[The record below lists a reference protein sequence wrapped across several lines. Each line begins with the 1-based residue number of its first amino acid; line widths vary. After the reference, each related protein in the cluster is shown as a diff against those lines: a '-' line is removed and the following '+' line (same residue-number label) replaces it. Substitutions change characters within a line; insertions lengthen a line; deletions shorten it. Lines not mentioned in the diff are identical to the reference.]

1 MSVVWP
7 FRLSVR
13 ILLEIFSLLHDLLEY
28 FFVPFRRIAVLVQ
41 KDGKFHVIVNYK
53 ALVLTIK
60 HTIYTGNGLYE
71 CMLLQRFIDVHA
83 MRLKPDSEMAMRD
96 AMDSVTGTYF
106 TPTVGEAD
114 LRRVV
119 IRESIIRPLATNLKK
134 YRGGSV
140 IWAADSRDCAS
151 FVPEGAPIPG
161 FDVEED
167 FTRIRVGSHKIACLL
182 KLSEEFALDAD
193 FALLF
198 LCLYSLFVAVGI

>member
-1 MSVVWP
+1 MAPSSGDNRKATQLTIMSVVWP

-13 ILLEIFSLLHDLLEY
+13 ILFEIFSLLHDLLEY

-71 CMLLQRFIDVHA
+71 RMLLQRFIDVHA

-106 TPTVGEAD
+106 APTAGETD

-119 IRESIIRPLATNLKK
+119 VRESIIRP
-134 YRGGSV
+134 GG
-140 IWAADSRDCAS
+140 RTH
-151 FVPEGAPIPG
+151 PR